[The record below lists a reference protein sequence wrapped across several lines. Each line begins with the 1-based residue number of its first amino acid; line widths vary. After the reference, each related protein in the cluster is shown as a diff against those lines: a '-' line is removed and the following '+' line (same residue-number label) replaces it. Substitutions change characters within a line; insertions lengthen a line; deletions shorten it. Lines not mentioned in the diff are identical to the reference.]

1 MVEKLKHC
9 PFCDCWL
16 PGAGGDGSRAHPQS
30 KCILSNWIITPH
42 DAKVWN
48 ARPIEDR
55 LTAELTAERERRVAA
70 EKIIQYAEEHMSPS
84 FMACE
89 ADAYRKRFN
98 VVSWPKG
105 DDHG

>member
-1 MVEKLKHC
+1 MTPPNPSSAAREAANETLANIMRKH
-9 PFCDCWL
+9 
-16 PGAGGDGSRAHPQS
+16 
-30 KCILSNWIITPH
+30 
-42 DAKVWN
+42 
-48 ARPIEDR
+48 IEDAARAEALAAR
-55 LTAELTAERERRVAA
+55 LQSALSAERERRVAA

>member
-1 MVEKLKHC
+1 MNNIQRFASMSGVMAMVETG
-9 PFCDCWL
+9 PYV
-16 PGAGGDGSRAHPQS
+16 A
-30 KCILSNWIITPH
+30 
-42 DAKVWN
+42 
-48 ARPIEDR
+48 IEDYDT
-55 LTAELTAERERRVAA
+55 LQAELTAERERRVAA